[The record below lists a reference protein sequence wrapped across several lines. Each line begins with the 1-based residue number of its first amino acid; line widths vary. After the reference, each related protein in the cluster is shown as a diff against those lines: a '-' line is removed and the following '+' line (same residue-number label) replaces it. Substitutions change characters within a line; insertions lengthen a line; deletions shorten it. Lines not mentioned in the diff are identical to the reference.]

1 MSQRVTTAGMYLCW
15 AAETTAGER
24 PTSGYT
30 VLPEIKSMPDLNQEP
45 NNIDST
51 TLLETEYET
60 SEPGLKSV
68 GTLTYGANMTD
79 DLEDIVEDLIEAQD
93 TAAAAGKRIWYAEV
107 NPKLKK
113 ATFFAGKVS
122 NINFSEASVNGMGD
136 TSIYIT
142 ASTGLLRYPKPSI
155 TAESQAMIDKIQGK
169 DTTPAT
175 VSAYS
180 TTSKSSKSSDVEV

>member
-15 AAETTAGER
+15 AAETTVGER

-45 NNIDST
+45 NSIDST
-51 TLLETEYET
+51 TLLETESET

-68 GTLTYGANMTD
+68 GVLTYGANMTD

-122 NINFSEASVNGMGD
+122 NINFSEAGVNAMGD

-142 ASTGLLRYPKPSI
+142 PSTGLLRYVKPSI

-175 VSAYS
+175 VSTYS
-180 TTSKSSKSSDVEV
+180 TSGKSSKSSDVEV